1 MKSMQLRALVKR
13 NCKVF
18 FRDKGVFLPSL
29 IAPLI
34 LLFLFIAF
42 LGNVYRDSIRSVV
55 KDFPISDALVE
66 SIASGWLV
74 SSLLAVC
81 AVTIAFTANT
91 IMVQDKARGQY
102 ADLTVAPVSSRI
114 LALSYFL
121 ATFLVTA
128 LICFVALGAG
138 LIYIAVAGWHLT
150 LSDVLF
156 TVLDTLLLVLFG
168 TSFSSAVC
176 FFIKSE
182 GGVTAV
188 EATVS
193 AAYGFLCGAYM
204 PIGSLAGWLQ
214 KALSLLPGTYGTV
227 LLHRHLMGSAIGAVT
242 QEGLPAELAEGLRQG
257 FDCTVSFFGSEVP
270 AWGCYLALVAGILLF
285 LAVYLVCMGRRRKI
299 FAEKVAIANQV

>member
-1 MKSMQLRALVKR
+1 MKFVQLRALVAR

-55 KDFPISDALVE
+55 EGFLISDGLVE
-66 SIASGWLV
+66 SIAGGWLI
-74 SSLLAVC
+74 SCLIAVC

-91 IMVQDKARGQY
+91 IMVQDRARGRY
-102 ADLTVAPVSSRI
+102 DDLAVAPVSGRI

-128 LICFVALGAG
+128 LICLVALCAG
-138 LIYIAVAGWHLT
+138 FLYIGIVGWRLT
-150 LSDVLF
+150 AADVLL
-156 TVLDTLLLVLFG
+156 TVADTFLLVLFG
-168 TSFSSAVC
+168 TSLSSVVC
-176 FFIKSE
+176 HFVKSE

-204 PIGSLAGWLQ
+204 PIGSFADGLQ
-214 KALSLLPGTYGTV
+214 KLLSFLPGTYGTV
-227 LLHRHLMGSAIGAVT
+227 LLHGHLMGSAIDAVT
-242 QEGLPAELAEGLRQG
+242 TEGLPAALAEGIKSG
-257 FDCTVSFFGSEVP
+257 FDCTISFFGNQVP
-270 AWGCYLALVAGILLF
+270 VWGCYLALVGGIVIFLGIYLL
-285 LAVYLVCMGRRRKI
+285 LVGKKGRSK
-299 FAEKVAIANQV
+299 